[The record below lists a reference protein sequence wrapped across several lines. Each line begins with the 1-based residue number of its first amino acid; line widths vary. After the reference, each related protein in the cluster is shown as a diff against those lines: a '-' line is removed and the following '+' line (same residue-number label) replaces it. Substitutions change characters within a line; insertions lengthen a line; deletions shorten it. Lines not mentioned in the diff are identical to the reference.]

1 MKRIGLIR
9 SILTRMNDRAG
20 SRPRAGAS
28 LALAVAAMAALGP
41 ARVAAENASYGI
53 PGDWLAQYVTARSV
67 GMGGAFVAAADD
79 PLGAVWNPAGL
90 VLQSQNSFAI
100 ETARYFE
107 GTSVNAFSFTVPAR
121 RLPTIGFTVL
131 ALNSG
136 EFERTN
142 ELNESLGE
150 FKQSDLAFLISASK
164 AVSPRLSFGANVK
177 VVRQRVEEFDAS
189 GVGFDLGAM
198 FSLTPRL
205 RLGASVLNIGGPTLA
220 AREIDETFPV
230 EVRGGFGFGYL
241 SGRGLLSVEV
251 DHRDGPGTTFR
262 AGTEV
267 WLYEMFGLRAGYFE
281 NEPAGGFSYR
291 VNPALQFDYGMSDH
305 ELGIVHHVALAY
317 KFGGFFAHS
326 TASPA
331 VFSPLGE
338 NSVTK
343 FEIKSRTKADTKEWR
358 LAIENKHGEVVRSFG
373 GLGVPPAHVMWDGK
387 DENGMTLPDGMYRY
401 RMTVVDDEGRVIR
414 TEEKTV
420 EITTS
425 GPQGDVPVIVD

>member
-1 MKRIGLIR
+1 MKRTMHNR
-9 SILTRMNDRAG
+9 SIPIPFSTRVRHAG
-20 SRPRAGAS
+20 ACVAIAAAAGCLAAPRAS
-28 LALAVAAMAALGP
+28 
-41 ARVAAENASYGI
+41 AENASYGV
-53 PGDWLAQYVTARSV
+53 PGDWLAQYVSARTV
-67 GMGGAFVAAADD
+67 GMGGAFVATADD

-90 VLQSQNSFAI
+90 VQQSQNTFAM

-107 GTSVNAFSFTVPAR
+107 NTSVNAFSFTVPAR
-121 RLPTIGFTVL
+121 RLPTIGFTML

-136 EFERTN
+136 SFERTN

-150 FKQSDLAFLISASK
+150 FKQSDMAFLISASK
-164 AVSPRLSFGANVK
+164 GISPRLSVGANLK
-177 VVRQRVEEFDAS
+177 IVRQHVEEFDAS
-189 GVGFDLGAM
+189 GLGADIGVLYG
-198 FSLTPRL
+198 LTPRL
-205 RLGASVLNIGGPTLA
+205 RLGASVLNLGGPTLT
-220 AREIDETFPV
+220 ARSVGETFPV
-230 EVRGGFGFGYL
+230 EYRGGFAFGFL
-241 SGRGLLSVEV
+241 NGRGLLSLEL

-267 WLYEMFGLRAGYFE
+267 WLYEMFGLRAGFFE

-317 KFGGFFAHS
+317 RFGGFFANT

-338 NSVTK
+338 NSVTR
-343 FEIKSRTKADTKEWR
+343 FDIKSRTKAETREWH
-358 LAIENKHGEVVRSFG
+358 LDIVDKHNEVVRSFG
-373 GLGVPPAHVMWDGK
+373 GPGIPPAHVMWDGK
-387 DENGMTLPDGMYRY
+387 DEAGMTLPDGVYRY
-401 RMTVVDDEGRVIR
+401 RMTVTDDEGRVIR

-425 GPQGDVPVIVD
+425 GPQGSVPVIVD